1 MPLLM
6 LGFFALQLDR
16 SNISNALTSTITK
29 DLKITSDDV
38 NSGNQLQIAALI
50 AFEIPSNLMLQRFGP
65 PIWITFQ
72 SFAWGMVALF
82 QAFVKNKSSFYA
94 TRFLLGLFEAGYM
107 PGGQFIMASFYKR
120 DEMAMRTA
128 VFYFGNYLATGT
140 GSLIAAGAL
149 RLAGE
154 SGLAGWQWLFI
165 SKSPNQIAEY
175 AVLTINS

>member
-1 MPLLM
+1 
-6 LGFFALQLDR
+6 
-16 SNISNALTSTITK
+16 
-29 DLKITSDDV
+29 
-38 NSGNQLQIAALI
+38 
-50 AFEIPSNLMLQRFGP
+50 
-65 PIWITFQ
+65 
-72 SFAWGMVALF
+72 
-82 QAFVKNKSSFYA
+82 
-94 TRFLLGLFEAGYM
+94 M